1 MFKGLVTPTILKWHL
16 CVHVLAQNL
25 GNARQT
31 TITHTAVG
39 TCRVTLYPDTHF
51 IRLRFIRLRFIRLRF
66 IRSRFIRLR
75 FIRSRFI
82 RSRFYPVTLYPASFY
97 PVTLYP
103 VTLYPVTLYPAS
115 FYPVMLYPASYFIR
129 SRPSIRGVNW
139 QPRGAPLLYYVRSQ
153 PAERVWTLQSS
164 RREYFEKTLRSPFL
178 AWQSD
183 LRTQYRRSE
192 SRRGG

>member
-103 VTLYPVTLYPAS
+103 VTLYPATLCWVKIIECPTNALPYMQKFTLYYRCRKRELLIWNVLPAS
-115 FYPVMLYPASYFIR
+115 HMHKCTLY
-129 SRPSIRGVNW
+129 
-139 QPRGAPLLYYVRSQ
+139 
-153 PAERVWTLQSS
+153 
-164 RREYFEKTLRSPFL
+164 
-178 AWQSD
+178 D
-183 LRTQYRRSE
+183 LCR
-192 SRRGG
+192 

>member
-1 MFKGLVTPTILKWHL
+1 MFKGLVTPTILKWYL
-16 CVHVLAQNL
+16 CVHVPAQNL

-115 FYPVMLYPASYFIR
+115 FYPVTLYPVTLYPATLCWVKIIECPTNALPYMQKFT
-129 SRPSIRGVNW
+129 
-139 QPRGAPLLYYVRSQ
+139 LYYRCRKRELLIWNVL
-153 PAERVWTLQSS
+153 PASHMHKCTL
-164 RREYFEKTLRSPFL
+164 Y
-178 AWQSD
+178 D
-183 LRTQYRRSE
+183 LCR
-192 SRRGG
+192 